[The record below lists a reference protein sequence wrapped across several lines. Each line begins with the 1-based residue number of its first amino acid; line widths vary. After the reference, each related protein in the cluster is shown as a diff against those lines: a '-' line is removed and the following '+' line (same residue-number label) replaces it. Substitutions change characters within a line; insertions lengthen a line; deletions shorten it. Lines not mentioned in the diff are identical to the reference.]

1 MWDVS
6 GVLGAAV
13 LRGPAC
19 KTGVW
24 DLDYHLSP
32 NLTFFYRTLVSLV
45 SSRGAALG
53 TDGTAVKPAWF
64 SQPCALGSG
73 TCSRCPVAIGFAA
86 WMPEMPPAFDTSAI
100 CRS

>member
-64 SQPCALGSG
+64 SQLCALSSRS
-73 TCSRCPVAIGFAA
+73 CSQCPVAIGFAA

>member
-24 DLDYHLSP
+24 DLDHHLSP
-32 NLTFFYRTLVSLV
+32 NLTWFIGPSFALCPGG
-45 SSRGAALG
+45 GAALG

-64 SQPCALGSG
+64 SQLCALSSRS
-73 TCSRCPVAIGFAA
+73 CSQCPVAIGFAA